1 MANFKD
7 KEDLILEK
15 IIDNLKERFTGN
27 IISIYGIG
35 SYFDDSLP
43 SDWIKK
49 DLDLIV
55 IVRSLK
61 SIPKP
66 DWTEV
71 RYEKKKFDDYE
82 VWLAFNTIDAYQD
95 KEKFEKQSFSNYEW
109 SLLDLK
115 IPDNSILLYG
125 EDIRVQLPD
134 ISKIKFDFDDILARS
149 FYHFDNSFKEAIESK
164 NIKES
169 MREFTK
175 GTFKFG
181 FYLCIYF
188 DKSFSTT
195 SIRAIAN
202 KIEELTEKN
211 ILDKIVL
218 NSIKE
223 SILFRR
229 TNKVSESY
237 IKLRNNFLLSIFS
250 LIGKGKLHRKM
261 NFNELISFL
270 ENTFRGL
277 KYMIKF
283 TKNLKKKY
291 FSLRTETE

>member
-1 MANFKD
+1 MLKFKEN
-7 KEDLILEK
+7 EDLILEK
-15 IIDNLKERFTGN
+15 IKDDLKQRFSDN

-35 SYFDDSLP
+35 SYFDHSLP

-55 IVRSLK
+55 VVKSLD
-61 SIPKP
+61 SIPKS

-71 RYEKKKFDDYE
+71 RYERKKVDDYE
-82 VWLAFNTIDAYQD
+82 VWLAFSTLEAYQD
-95 KEKFEKQSFSNYEW
+95 KQKFEKQSFANYEW
-109 SLLDLK
+109 SLLELK
-115 IPDNSILLYG
+115 IAENSILLYG
-125 EDIRVQLPD
+125 QDIRVQLPD
-134 ISKIKFDFDDILARS
+134 ISQIKFDFDDILARS

-188 DKSFSTT
+188 DKSFCTT
-195 SIRAIAN
+195 SIRTIAN
-202 KIEELTEKN
+202 KIEELTKKN
-211 ILDKIVL
+211 RLDKIL
-218 NSIKE
+218 LDSIKE
-223 SILFRR
+223 SVLFRR
-229 TNKVSESY
+229 TNTVSESF
-237 IKLRNNFLLSIFS
+237 IKLRNYLLLYIFS

-261 NFNELISFL
+261 NFDDLISFL
-270 ENTFRGL
+270 EKIYRGL

-283 TKNLKKKY
+283 AQNIKKKY
-291 FSLRTETE
+291 YTLKTETE